1 MGKRR
6 FGRIRKL
13 PSGRWQAR
21 YQGPDGIDRPAPRTF
36 PTKTDADIWLSTK
49 EAEIRS
55 GEWIDPDRGRVPFA
69 EYASAWV
76 EERPNLRPNT
86 LQMYRYTLTRYLIP
100 AFGNRAVADIREAD
114 VRRWRKNLLDQGAG
128 VATVA
133 KVYRL
138 LRAVLNT
145 AVDDGLIRRN
155 PCRVK
160 GASLDRSPERPVLTL
175 RQVFDLADVIDPPY
189 RALVLL
195 AVFGSLRWGELAA
208 LRRRDVD
215 LDTGV
220 VRVERSLTMLPGGG
234 YEFGPPKTQA
244 GRRAVVVPETI
255 LPELRWHVTRFAV
268 PGDDG
273 LLFVSPAGSPLR
285 ENNFRRR
292 VWLPALRKARLP
304 DSTHIHDLRHTGN
317 QLTAS
322 AGASLRELM
331 DRMGHSSTRAALI
344 YLHGSDARQREI
356 ADSLGKLARAEMK
369 DHRKGKAAPGP
380 RRRSGTQRARKRRDV
395 S

>member
-21 YQGPDGIDRPAPRTF
+21 YLGPDGIDRAAHRTF
-36 PTKTDADIWLSTK
+36 PTKADADIWLSGK
-49 EAEIRS
+49 EAEIR
-55 GEWIDPDRGRVPFA
+55 GGDWIDPDRGRVPFA

-86 LQMYRYTLTRYLIP
+86 LQMYRYMLARHLLP
-100 AFGNRAVADIREAD
+100 AFGNRPVVEITEAD
-114 VRRWRKNLLDQGAG
+114 VRRWRKSLLDQGAG
-128 VATVA
+128 TAAVA
-133 KVYRL
+133 KAYRL
-138 LRAVLNT
+138 IRAILNT
-145 AVDDGLIRRN
+145 AVDDGLMRRN
-155 PCRVK
+155 PCRLK
-160 GASLDRSPERPVLTL
+160 GASLDRSPERSVLTL
-175 RQVFDLADVIDPPY
+175 RQVFGLADVIDPPY

-208 LRRRDVD
+208 LRRRDVE
-215 LDTGV
+215 LDTGA

-234 YEFGPPKTQA
+234 FEFGPPKSQA
-244 GRRAVVVPETI
+244 GKRTIVVPAI
-255 LPELRWHVTRFAV
+255 LIPELRWHVTRFAM

-273 LLFVSPAGSPLR
+273 LLFVTPAGSPLR

-292 VWLPALRKARLP
+292 VWLPALRKARLS

-344 YLHGSDARQREI
+344 HLHGSDARQREI
-356 ADSLGKLARAEMK
+356 ADSLGQLARAEMK

-380 RRRSGTQRARKRRDV
+380 RRRSGTQRARKGRDA